1 MDNKITPTVFHVIPT
16 LLIGGAEGML
26 ESLLSARRETI
37 YRQVVVNLTG
47 EGTLRRPVPSNV
59 QVYDLGLAGVTGVP
73 RVIYRLA
80 QLIRKHRP
88 IAVQSWLYYA
98 DLISL
103 AALQQ
108 SGLRSQTRIYWG
120 VRSSNLK
127 LSRYRPWLRCAIAA
141 CAFWSDRPDA
151 VVANS
156 FAGREVHIALGY
168 KPRAFPVIPNG
179 IDSQRFRPNEAAR
192 TKLRAALG
200 VQDRIVVL
208 HVGRLDPM
216 KDHATLLA
224 IARRRP
230 HLTFLFAGADTDT
243 LELPGN
249 AMALG
254 ARQDVNELYTASDIY
269 VSSSAFGEGFSN
281 TLAEAMASGL
291 PVVTTNVGDAS
302 QIVGTTGY
310 VIKPGDRAGLVASI
324 DQLAV
329 LSETGRKRLGN
340 TARSRIISNYTLDQ
354 ASASFDDLF
363 LAGKLPI
370 ERQVA

>member
-1 MDNKITPTVFHVIPT
+1 
-16 LLIGGAEGML
+16 
-26 ESLLSARRETI
+26 
-37 YRQVVVNLTG
+37 
-47 EGTLRRPVPSNV
+47 
-59 QVYDLGLAGVTGVP
+59 
-73 RVIYRLA
+73 
-80 QLIRKHRP
+80 
-88 IAVQSWLYYA
+88 
-98 DLISL
+98 
-103 AALQQ
+103 
-108 SGLRSQTRIYWG
+108 
-120 VRSSNLK
+120 
-127 LSRYRPWLRCAIAA
+127 
-141 CAFWSDRPDA
+141 

-156 FAGREVHIALGY
+156 FAGREVHVALGY

-179 IDSQRFRPNEAAR
+179 IDSQRFRPDEAAR

-200 VQDRIVVL
+200 VQDKIVVL

-230 HLTFLFAGADTDT
+230 RLTFLFVGADTDR
-243 LELPGN
+243 LELPEN

-254 ARQDVNELYTASDIY
+254 ARHDVNELYTASDIY
-269 VSSSAFGEGFSN
+269 VSTSAFGEGFSN

-324 DQLAV
+324 DQLAT
-329 LSETGRKRLGN
+329 LSETGRKRLGDA
-340 TARSRIISNYTLDQ
+340 ARFRIISNYTLDR

-370 ERQVA
+370 ERQVT